1 MKYTL
6 DIVIEIPLDSCFK
19 KFETTENLKHWQRGL
34 VSVEHISGTPRT
46 FGSKMKMN
54 FKIGKSLIP
63 LVETITYKKAHY
75 QVHATYMTAGMDN
88 IQENYFESTADNFT
102 KWISIIEFIPLTF
115 KMRLML
121 WLMPKT
127 FKKQSLQ
134 YMKDFKNFAE
144 KGISVNDA

>member
-6 DIVIEIPLDSCFK
+6 DIIIEIPLDNCFK
-19 KFETTENLKHWQRGL
+19 KFDTIENLKHWQRGL

-54 FKIGKSLIP
+54 FKMGKRLIP
-63 LVETITYKKAHY
+63 LVETVTYKNSPY
-75 QVHATYMTAGMDN
+75 QVHATYTTEGMDN
-88 IQENYFESTADNFT
+88 IQENYFEDIPDNFT
-102 KWISIIEFIPLTF
+102 KWISINEFIPLNF